1 MTLETR
7 PEFDISLQVKEET
20 ESLHEDQG
28 STSMHGPTRPANFE
42 SRSLKLRISNV
53 IPEMWTGNL
62 ITGIGGTPV
71 TVTLVDSRT
80 NEEVKSGPE
89 ASGKVEIVVIGAE
102 ADSVTR
108 HDLEKI
114 LVPPHMEGSKS
125 RCVSKL
131 CLNLIEGSAVL
142 PMVSFLHNKTWR
154 KKSNIRLQARFVEHF
169 SGIEVEEAQ
178 TEPFV
183 LKDRRNEVYKKHPV
197 PSKHNARSNK
207 VGKSSSLIFDA
218 SKQAKNLEIT
228 TKHAQKSPAK
238 LKQMN
243 KSRINR
249 KRGNLVKISK
259 SARSEFA
266 KYLVISE
273 STNWENVITINDNQS
288 STHLHNKSEFL
299 NGSDLIIDES
309 SLFDTNML
317 SAGQNPNPEFL
328 PESLRTRYNEIYHGF
343 ESLCTS
349 NQYQPG
355 PSSVLVHSKV
365 SQVNRFCKRWRMLF
379 CVVTFTIGSLMKKC
393 AKGSHVHK
401 KRKLS

>member
-1 MTLETR
+1 
-7 PEFDISLQVKEET
+7 
-20 ESLHEDQG
+20 
-28 STSMHGPTRPANFE
+28 MHGPANFE

-238 LKQMN
+238 LKYCYSSSDKN
-243 KSRINR
+243 TKVIFNVSGEVLGLYLESRFFSTNMLSDTQ
-249 KRGNLVKISK
+249 K
-259 SARSEFA
+259 EFA